1 MTLAGT
7 LALAQA
13 PAAPVL
19 SLTATTDNV
28 SGAHDPVR
36 IDVLRWST
44 DAERD
49 ELLAG
54 WNMTSAPAPAAR
66 GGGRGGGGGGGGG
79 RGRGGAPVD
88 APKLTPETSLAAALE
103 KAPTVGYLWS
113 SEVAGYSL
121 RYAAKSADPAG
132 GDRIVLITD
141 RRLGLNNDRWNLP
154 AGAAPQTAEFSI
166 IEIHL
171 PAKLDGEGKTS
182 LAGKPAIDTAA
193 KTFGLENYASLPVN
207 LKGVKKK

>member
-7 LALAQA
+7 LGFAQA
-13 PAAPVL
+13 PATPVL
-19 SLTATTDNV
+19 SLTATTENV

-44 DAERD
+44 DAERNA
-49 ELLAG
+49 LLAG
-54 WNMTSAPAPAAR
+54 WNMTAAPAPAAR
-66 GGGRGGGGGGGGG
+66 GGGRGGGGGGRG
-79 RGRGGAPVD
+79 RGGGAPVD
-88 APKLTPETSLAAALE
+88 VPKPTPETSLAAALE
-103 KAPTVGYLWS
+103 KAPTIGYLWS
-113 SEVAGYSL
+113 SEVAGYAL

-132 GDRIVLITD
+132 GERIVFITD
-141 RRLGLNNDRWNLP
+141 RRLGLNNDRWNL
-154 AGAAPQTAEFSI
+154 AGGAAPQTADFSI

-182 LAGKPAIDTAA
+182 LLGKPAIDTTA